1 MAKSVRIDRLRENG
15 NVPDGSNYR
24 LRRTAAPPDCG
35 EDFIFSTT
43 ARLAATLDFA
53 MSILPTYSDVLA
65 AAERIRPFVHRTPIF
80 TSGTLDAL
88 AGRAL
93 VFKGELF
100 QKSGSF
106 KYRGATNAVQK
117 LGDAEAKRGVVTHS
131 SGNHGQALALAAR
144 TRGIPATIV
153 MPANASSV
161 KAAAIAGYGA
171 NIVESGPSLADREA
185 MVAEIRER
193 SGAAFIPPFDD
204 PDVIAGQGTAA
215 LELLQDADGI
225 EALIAPIGGGGLISG
240 WALAAKGCN
249 PAIRIFGGEPTG
261 ASAAAQSLATGER
274 VQLASTLSIADG
286 LLANYVGLQTW
297 PIIRA
302 NVERVLTVTEADIVK
317 AMRLVWER
325 MKLVI
330 EPSAAVGVA
339 VVLSDEFRAL
349 PGLGKVG
356 IVLCGGN
363 VTLDK
368 LYW

>member
-1 MAKSVRIDRLRENG
+1 MTS
-15 NVPDGSNYR
+15 
-24 LRRTAAPPDCG
+24 
-35 EDFIFSTT
+35 
-43 ARLAATLDFA
+43 
-53 MSILPTYSDVLA
+53 LPTPADVLE
-65 AAERIRPFVHRTPIF
+65 AAERIAPFVHRTPVF
-80 TSGTLDAL
+80 SSGTLDAL
-88 AGRAL
+88 AGRSL

-117 LGDAEAKRGVVTHS
+117 LDANQAERGVVTHS

-171 NIVESGPSLADREA
+171 TIVESGPSLADREA
-185 MVAEIRER
+185 MVAELREKT
-193 SGAAFIPPFDD
+193 GAAFIPPFDH

-215 LELLQDADGI
+215 LELLQDSPGI

-240 WALAAKGCN
+240 WALAAQGFDKS
-249 PAIRIFGGEPTG
+249 IRIFGAEPTG
-261 ASAAAQSLATGER
+261 ASAAAQSMAAGER
-274 VQLASTLSIADG
+274 VKLESTKSIADG
-286 LLANYVGLQTW
+286 LLANYVGLMTW
-297 PIIRA
+297 PIIEA
-302 NVERVLTVTEADIVK
+302 NVEKVFVVSEAQIVA

-339 VVLSDEFRAL
+339 VALSDEFRAL
-349 PGLGKVG
+349 PGLKKVG